1 MSRFKGTKGMI
12 ILFILIIMVLIYYAY
27 LSNRNV
33 VEEEVKQEVT
43 KVQDV
48 LLRDL
53 EIQYPPSP
61 KEVLKYYCEITECFY
76 NETYSEEELTK
87 LAMKIRQL
95 YDDELIADKTDEVY
109 MADLKKDIDN
119 YKEKSIEISS
129 YATSAS
135 TDVIYSTVD
144 GKEYA
149 SLYCTITLRQSTDLS
164 TLIHKF
170 LLRKDTEGHWKI
182 LGWTIADKEV
192 YE

>member
-43 KVQDV
+43 RVQDV